1 MPRNLN
7 AWLDIC
13 FILFAALILT
23 GILAFYNL
31 FVGTVAGVVWLCLLF
46 FARERCLCRSEEF
59 DHYCHTVISNVNSVA
74 NYALEQMPQIILMT
88 DQAGRVQW
96 FNKELE
102 KHIDTEPAYNMAV
115 SDFWPELDLETIW
128 GRTGTLVFVHENI
141 HYHTIHRPVAT
152 KESAC
157 GLMALYIQDAS
168 ALEILKRIHADSR
181 TTLMYVQID
190 NYNDVLQG
198 LNDTEQNS
206 LIFET
211 NKAITDWV
219 NHLEGFL
226 RKVSDDLYIVV
237 MEQRNLDTAL
247 EEKFDI
253 LDKVRTLQNP
263 VRHLSVTLSI
273 GVAVAESQ
281 TINQLGGKAYSM
293 LEMAL
298 GRGGDQVAVLQ
309 RGKTNFYGGKTKAV
323 EKYTRVKARIISN
336 SIHEI
341 IQESDEVFIMG
352 HQNEDFDA
360 LGAALGVSRMA
371 RQLKKPVHIILSDFN
386 TGISKFTEGLKAKE
400 GYSELF
406 LPASRLI
413 NITAEKPV
421 LFVVDTH
428 IPHLTASPDLLDRI
442 KDIVVIDHHRR
453 SSNFIKNARLTYSEP
468 ATSSTSE
475 LVTELLYYFNE
486 DMNLPR
492 LEATALYAGILV
504 DTKNFA
510 VQTGVRTFDA
520 AAYLRRC
527 GADPIVVRQMFRSDF
542 ETEQAKAKTKARAQ
556 MLPNGLIITK
566 CADELPNIQ
575 VIAAQVADSLL
586 RIEGANA
593 SMVVFQLSPDTVGIS
608 ARSTGAINVQVIME
622 QFGGG
627 GHQNVAGAQ
636 ITGTSL
642 EDVYNNVIK
651 ATQLFIEENEKVLR
665 TSYILLPLY
674 LTSSVSL
681 LYLLP

>member
-31 FVGTVAGVVWLCLLF
+31 FIGTVAGIVWLCLLF

-59 DHYCHTVISNVNSVA
+59 DHYCHTVISNVNTVA
-74 NYALEQMPQIILMT
+74 NYALEQMPQVILMA

-102 KHIDTEPAYNMAV
+102 KHIDLEPAYNMALA
-115 SDFWPELDLETIW
+115 DFWPELDLETIW
-128 GRTGTLVFVHENI
+128 GRTGTMVFVHENV
-141 HYHTIHRPVAT
+141 HYHTIHRPVST
-152 KESAC
+152 KESSC

-198 LNDTEQNS
+198 LNDTEQNT

-253 LDKVRTLQNP
+253 LDKVRNLQNP
-263 VRHLSVTLSI
+263 VRHLSGTLSI

-281 TINQLGGKAYSM
+281 TINQLGSKAYSM

-406 LPASRLI
+406 LPASRLL
-413 NITAEKPV
+413 NITAERPV

-475 LVTELLYYFNE
+475 LVTELLYYFSE

-542 ETEQAKAKTKARAQ
+542 ETEQAKAKAKARAQ

-593 SMVVFQLSPDTVGIS
+593 SMVVFQLSPDTVGVS
-608 ARSTGAINVQVIME
+608 ARSTGAINVQLIME

-636 ITGTSL
+636 ITGTAL
-642 EDVYNNVIK
+642 EDVYNDVIN
-651 ATQLFIEENEKVLR
+651 ATQLFIEENEKDESN
-665 TSYILLPLY
+665 TSAGC
-674 LTSSVSL
+674 
-681 LYLLP
+681 

>member
-253 LDKVRTLQNP
+253 LDRVRTLQNP

-542 ETEQAKAKTKARAQ
+542 ETEQAKAKAKARAQ

-651 ATQLFIEENEKVLR
+651 ATQLFIEENEKDESN
-665 TSYILLPLY
+665 TSAGC
-674 LTSSVSL
+674 
-681 LYLLP
+681 

>member
-141 HYHTIHRPVAT
+141 HYHTIHRPVTT

-636 ITGTSL
+636 ITGTPL

-651 ATQLFIEENEKVLR
+651 ATQLFIEENEKDESN
-665 TSYILLPLY
+665 TSAGC
-674 LTSSVSL
+674 
-681 LYLLP
+681 

>member
-31 FVGTVAGVVWLCLLF
+31 FIGTVAGIVWLCLLF
-46 FARERCLCRSEEF
+46 LARERCLCRSEEF
-59 DHYCHTVISNVNSVA
+59 DHYCHTVISNVNTVA
-74 NYALEQMPQIILMT
+74 NYALEQMPQVILMA

-102 KHIDTEPAYNMAV
+102 KHIDLEPAYNMALA
-115 SDFWPELDLETIW
+115 DFWPELDLETIW
-128 GRTGTLVFVHENI
+128 GRTGTMVFVHENV
-141 HYHTIHRPVAT
+141 HYHTIHRPVST
-152 KESAC
+152 KESSC

-198 LNDTEQNS
+198 LNDTEQNT

-253 LDKVRTLQNP
+253 LDKVRNLQNP

-281 TINQLGGKAYSM
+281 TINQLGSKAYSM

-406 LPASRLI
+406 LPASRLL
-413 NITAEKPV
+413 NITAERPV

-475 LVTELLYYFNE
+475 LVTELLYYFSE

-542 ETEQAKAKTKARAQ
+542 ETEQAKAKAKARAQ

-593 SMVVFQLSPDTVGIS
+593 SMVVFQLSPDTVGVS
-608 ARSTGAINVQVIME
+608 ARSTGAINVQLIME

-636 ITGTSL
+636 ITGTAL
-642 EDVYNNVIK
+642 EDVYNDVIN
-651 ATQLFIEENEKVLR
+651 ATQLFIEENEKDESN
-665 TSYILLPLY
+665 TSAGC
-674 LTSSVSL
+674 
-681 LYLLP
+681 

>member
-442 KDIVVIDHHRR
+442 KDVVVIDHHRR

-542 ETEQAKAKTKARAQ
+542 ETEQAKAKAKARAQ

-651 ATQLFIEENEKVLR
+651 ATQLFIEENEKDESN
-665 TSYILLPLY
+665 TSAGC
-674 LTSSVSL
+674 
-681 LYLLP
+681 

>member
-281 TINQLGGKAYSM
+281 TINQLGGKSYSM

-542 ETEQAKAKTKARAQ
+542 ETEQAKAKAKARAQ

-651 ATQLFIEENEKVLR
+651 ATQLFIEENEKDESN
-665 TSYILLPLY
+665 TSAGC
-674 LTSSVSL
+674 
-681 LYLLP
+681 

>member
-102 KHIDTEPAYNMAV
+102 KHINTEPAYNMAV

-168 ALEILKRIHADSR
+168 ALEILKRIHAASR

-651 ATQLFIEENEKVLR
+651 ATQLFIEENEKDESN
-665 TSYILLPLY
+665 TSAGC
-674 LTSSVSL
+674 
-681 LYLLP
+681 

>member
-13 FILFAALILT
+13 FILFAVLILT

-542 ETEQAKAKTKARAQ
+542 ETEQAKAKAKARAQ

-651 ATQLFIEENEKVLR
+651 ATQLFIEENEKDESN
-665 TSYILLPLY
+665 TSAGC
-674 LTSSVSL
+674 
-681 LYLLP
+681 

>member
-556 MLPNGLIITK
+556 MLPSGLIITK

-651 ATQLFIEENEKVLR
+651 ATQLFIEENEKDESN
-665 TSYILLPLY
+665 TSAGC
-674 LTSSVSL
+674 
-681 LYLLP
+681 

>member
-13 FILFAALILT
+13 FILFAALILA

-281 TINQLGGKAYSM
+281 TINQLGSKAYSM

-542 ETEQAKAKTKARAQ
+542 ETEQAKAKAKARAQ
-556 MLPNGLIITK
+556 MLPSGLIITK

-651 ATQLFIEENEKVLR
+651 ATQLFIEENEKDESN
-665 TSYILLPLY
+665 TSAGC
-674 LTSSVSL
+674 
-681 LYLLP
+681 

>member
-23 GILAFYNL
+23 GILTYYNL
-31 FVGTVAGVVWLCLLF
+31 FIGLGAGLVWLCLLF
-46 FARERCLCRSEEF
+46 FGRERCLCRSEEF
-59 DHYCHTVISNVNSVA
+59 EHYCHTVISNVNSAA
-74 NYALEQMPQIILMT
+74 NYALEKLPQVIILV
-88 DQAGRVQW
+88 DKEGRIQW

-102 KHIDTEPAYNMAV
+102 KHINIEPTYNIAMA
-115 SDFWPELDLETIW
+115 DFWPELDLEPLW
-128 GRTGTLVFVHENI
+128 GRNGKTVFVHENI
-141 HYHTIHRPVAT
+141 HYQVIHRPVST
-152 KESAC
+152 KENPC
-157 GLMALYIQDAS
+157 GMLALYIQDNS
-168 ALEILKRIHADSR
+168 ALEILKGIHSDSR
-181 TTLMYVQID
+181 TTLMYIQID
-190 NYNDVLQG
+190 NFNDVLQG

-211 NKAITDWV
+211 NKAITDWM

-226 RKVSDDLYIVV
+226 RKVSEDLYVAV
-237 MEQRNLDTAL
+237 MEKRNLDTAM

-253 LDKVRTLQNP
+253 LDKVRNLQNP

-273 GVAVAESQ
+273 GVAVADRQ
-281 TINQLGGKAYSM
+281 NLNQLGGKAYSM

-298 GRGGDQVAVLQ
+298 SRGGDQVAVLK
-309 RGKTNFYGGKTKAV
+309 RGKTEFYGGKTNAV

-336 SIHEI
+336 SIYEL

-352 HQNEDFDA
+352 HQNEDFDS
-360 LGAALGVSRMA
+360 LGAAIGVSRMA
-371 RQLKKPVHIILSDFN
+371 KYLKKPVHIILSEFN
-386 TGISKFTEGLKAKE
+386 TGISKFTETLKTKE

-406 LPASRLI
+406 LPANKLI
-413 NITAEKPV
+413 NITAERPV

-428 IPHLTASPDLLDRI
+428 IPHLTASPELLERI
-442 KDIVVIDHHRR
+442 KDVVVIDHHRR

-475 LVTELLYYFNE
+475 LVTELLIYFS
-486 DMNLPR
+486 DDLTLPR
-492 LEATALYAGILV
+492 MEATALYAGILV

-527 GADPIVVRQMFRSDF
+527 GADPVSVRQMFRSDF
-542 ETEQAKAKTKARAQ
+542 ETEQAKAQAKAQAR
-556 MLPNGLIITK
+556 MMPGGLIITM
-566 CADELPNIQ
+566 CREPLPNIQ
-575 VIAAQVADSLL
+575 VIAAQVADSML
-586 RIEGANA
+586 RIEDVRV
-593 SMVVFQLSPDTVGIS
+593 SMVVFQLTPDVIGIS
-608 ARSTGAINVQVIME
+608 ARSTGTINVQVIME

-636 ITGTSL
+636 IVNSDIDTVF
-642 EDVYNNVIK
+642 EDVIT
-651 ATQLFIEENEKVLR
+651 ATQLFIEENDKNESNTATGR
-665 TSYILLPLY
+665 
-674 LTSSVSL
+674 
-681 LYLLP
+681 

>member
-59 DHYCHTVISNVNSVA
+59 DHYCHTVISNVNAVA
-74 NYALEQMPQIILMT
+74 NYALEQMPQIVLMT

-102 KHIDTEPAYNMAV
+102 KHIGMEPAYNMAV
-115 SDFWPELDLETIW
+115 ADFWPELDLETIW
-128 GRTGTLVFVHENI
+128 GRTGSVIFVHENI

-226 RKVSDDLYIVV
+226 RKVSEDLYIVV

-247 EEKFDI
+247 AEKFDI

-263 VRHLSVTLSI
+263 VRHLPVTLSI

-281 TINQLGGKAYSM
+281 TINQLGGRAYSM

-298 GRGGDQVAVLQ
+298 GRGGDQVAVMQ

-352 HQNEDFDA
+352 HQNEDFDS

-386 TGISKFTEGLKAKE
+386 TGISKFTEGLKTKE
-400 GYSELF
+400 GYGELF
-406 LPASRLI
+406 LPASRLV

-453 SSNFIKNARLTYSEP
+453 SANFIKNARLTYSEP

-542 ETEQAKAKTKARAQ
+542 ETEQAKAKAKARAQ

-586 RIEGANA
+586 RIEGAKA
-593 SMVVFQLSPDTVGIS
+593 SMVVFQLTPDTVGIS

-636 ITGTSL
+636 IAGTTL
-642 EDVYNNVIK
+642 ENVYANVIK
-651 ATQLFIEENEKVLR
+651 ATQLFIEENEKDESN
-665 TSYILLPLY
+665 TSAGC
-674 LTSSVSL
+674 
-681 LYLLP
+681 

>member
-190 NYNDVLQG
+190 NYNDVLRG

-542 ETEQAKAKTKARAQ
+542 ETEQAKAKAKARAQ
-556 MLPNGLIITK
+556 MLPSGLIITK

-651 ATQLFIEENEKVLR
+651 ATQLFIEENEKDESN
-665 TSYILLPLY
+665 TSAGC
-674 LTSSVSL
+674 
-681 LYLLP
+681 

>member
-23 GILAFYNL
+23 GILTYYNL
-31 FVGTVAGVVWLCLLF
+31 FIGLGAGLVWLCLLF
-46 FARERCLCRSEEF
+46 FGRERCLCRSEEF
-59 DHYCHTVISNVNSVA
+59 EHYCHTVISNVNSAA
-74 NYALEQMPQIILMT
+74 NYALEKLPQVIILV
-88 DQAGRVQW
+88 DKEGRIQW

-102 KHIDTEPAYNMAV
+102 KHISIEPTYNIFIG
-115 SDFWPELDLETIW
+115 DFWPELDLEPLW
-128 GRTGTLVFVHENI
+128 GRNGKTVFVHENI
-141 HYHTIHRPVAT
+141 HYQVIHRPVST
-152 KESAC
+152 KENPC
-157 GLMALYIQDAS
+157 GMLALYIQDNS
-168 ALEILKRIHADSR
+168 ALEILKNIHADSR
-181 TTLMYVQID
+181 TTLMYIQID
-190 NYNDVLQG
+190 NFNDVLQG

-211 NKAITDWV
+211 NKAITDWM

-226 RKVSDDLYIVV
+226 RKVSEDLYVAV
-237 MEQRNLDTAL
+237 MEKRNLDTAM

-253 LDKVRTLQNP
+253 LDKVRNLQNP

-273 GVAVAESQ
+273 GVAVADRQ
-281 TINQLGGKAYSM
+281 NLNQLGGKAYSM

-298 GRGGDQVAVLQ
+298 SRGGDQVAVLK
-309 RGKTNFYGGKTKAV
+309 RGKTEFYGGKTNAV

-336 SIHEI
+336 SIYEL

-352 HQNEDFDA
+352 HQNEDFDS
-360 LGAALGVSRMA
+360 LGAAIGVSRMA
-371 RQLKKPVHIILSDFN
+371 KYLKKPVHIILSEFN
-386 TGISKFTEGLKAKE
+386 TGISKFTEALKAKE

-406 LPASRLI
+406 LPANKLI
-413 NITAEKPV
+413 NITAERPV

-428 IPHLTASPDLLDRI
+428 ISHLTASPELLERI

-453 SSNFIKNARLTYSEP
+453 SSNFIKNTRLTYSET

-475 LVTELLYYFNE
+475 LVTELLIYFS
-486 DMNLPR
+486 DDLTLPR
-492 LEATALYAGILV
+492 MEATALYAGILV

-527 GADPIVVRQMFRSDF
+527 GADPVSVRQMFRSDF
-542 ETEQAKAKTKARAQ
+542 ETEQAKAQAKAQARL
-556 MLPNGLIITK
+556 LPGGLIITM
-566 CADELPNIQ
+566 CREPLPNIQ
-575 VIAAQVADSLL
+575 VIAAQVADSML
-586 RIEGANA
+586 RIEDVRV
-593 SMVVFQLSPDTVGIS
+593 SMVVFQLTPDVIGIS
-608 ARSTGAINVQVIME
+608 ARSTGTINVQVIME

-636 ITGTSL
+636 IVNSDIDTVL
-642 EDVYNNVIK
+642 EDVIT
-651 ATQLFIEENEKVLR
+651 ATKLFIEENDKNESNTATGR
-665 TSYILLPLY
+665 
-674 LTSSVSL
+674 
-681 LYLLP
+681 

>member
-23 GILAFYNL
+23 GILTYYNL
-31 FVGTVAGVVWLCLLF
+31 FIGLGAGLVWLCLLF
-46 FARERCLCRSEEF
+46 FGRERCLCRSEEF
-59 DHYCHTVISNVNSVA
+59 EHYCHTVISNVNSAA
-74 NYALEQMPQIILMT
+74 NYALEKLPQVIILV
-88 DQAGRVQW
+88 DKEGRIQW

-102 KHIDTEPAYNMAV
+102 KHISIEPTYNIFIG
-115 SDFWPELDLETIW
+115 DFWPELDLEPLW
-128 GRTGTLVFVHENI
+128 GRNGKTVFVHENI
-141 HYHTIHRPVAT
+141 HYQVIHRPVST
-152 KESAC
+152 KENPC
-157 GLMALYIQDAS
+157 GMLALYIQDNS
-168 ALEILKRIHADSR
+168 ALEILKNIHADSR
-181 TTLMYVQID
+181 TTLMYIQID
-190 NYNDVLQG
+190 NFNDVLQG

-211 NKAITDWV
+211 NKAITDWM

-226 RKVSDDLYIVV
+226 RKVSEDLYVAV
-237 MEQRNLDTAL
+237 MEKRNLDTAM

-273 GVAVAESQ
+273 GVAVADRQ
-281 TINQLGGKAYSM
+281 NLNQLGGKAYSM

-298 GRGGDQVAVLQ
+298 SRGGDQVAVLK
-309 RGKTNFYGGKTKAV
+309 RGKTEFYGGKTNAV

-336 SIHEI
+336 SIYEL

-352 HQNEDFDA
+352 HQNEDFDS
-360 LGAALGVSRMA
+360 LGAAIGVSRMA
-371 RQLKKPVHIILSDFN
+371 KYLKKPVHIILSEFN
-386 TGISKFTEGLKAKE
+386 TGISKFTEALKAKE

-406 LPASRLI
+406 LPANKLI
-413 NITAEKPV
+413 NITAERPV

-428 IPHLTASPDLLDRI
+428 IPHLTASPELLERI

-453 SSNFIKNARLTYSEP
+453 SSNFIKNTRLTYSET

-475 LVTELLYYFNE
+475 LVTELLIYFS
-486 DMNLPR
+486 DDLTLPR
-492 LEATALYAGILV
+492 MEATALYAGILV

-527 GADPIVVRQMFRSDF
+527 GADPVSVRQMFRSDF
-542 ETEQAKAKTKARAQ
+542 ETEQAKAQAKAQARL
-556 MLPNGLIITK
+556 LPGGLIITM
-566 CADELPNIQ
+566 CREPLPNIQ
-575 VIAAQVADSLL
+575 VIAAQVADSML
-586 RIEGANA
+586 RIEDVRV
-593 SMVVFQLSPDTVGIS
+593 SMVVFQLTPDVIGIS
-608 ARSTGAINVQVIME
+608 ARSTGTINVQVIME

-636 ITGTSL
+636 IVNSDIDTVF
-642 EDVYNNVIK
+642 EDVIT
-651 ATQLFIEENEKVLR
+651 ATKLFIEENDENESNTATGR
-665 TSYILLPLY
+665 
-674 LTSSVSL
+674 
-681 LYLLP
+681 

>member
-542 ETEQAKAKTKARAQ
+542 ETEQAKAKAKARAQ

-627 GHQNVAGAQ
+627 GHQNVAGTQ

-651 ATQLFIEENEKVLR
+651 ATQLFIEENEKDESN
-665 TSYILLPLY
+665 TSAGC
-674 LTSSVSL
+674 
-681 LYLLP
+681 

>member
-102 KHIDTEPAYNMAV
+102 KHIELEPAYNMAV

-281 TINQLGGKAYSM
+281 TINQLGSKAYSM

-400 GYSELF
+400 GYGELF

-442 KDIVVIDHHRR
+442 KDVVVIDHHRR

-542 ETEQAKAKTKARAQ
+542 ETEQAKAKAKARAQ

-586 RIEGANA
+586 RIEGANT

-636 ITGTSL
+636 ITGTAL
-642 EDVYNNVIK
+642 EDVYNDVIN
-651 ATQLFIEENEKVLR
+651 ATQLFIEENEKDESN
-665 TSYILLPLY
+665 TSAGC
-674 LTSSVSL
+674 
-681 LYLLP
+681 

>member
-13 FILFAALILT
+13 FILFAALILA
-23 GILAFYNL
+23 GVLATYNL
-31 FVGTVAGVVWLCLLF
+31 YVGAVAGLTWLCLLF
-46 FARERCLCRSEEF
+46 FARERCIRRSEEL
-59 DHYCHTVISNVNSVA
+59 DRYCHMVISNVNPIA
-74 NYALEQMPQIILMT
+74 NYALEQLPQIILMV
-88 DQAGRVQW
+88 DQHGRIQW

-102 KHIDTEPAYNMAV
+102 KHINIEPEQNMALA
-115 SDFWPELDLETIW
+115 DFWPELDLEQLW
-128 GRTGTLVFVHENI
+128 GRSGSTVFIHDNI
-141 HYHTIHRPVAT
+141 HYKTIHRPINT
-152 KESAC
+152 SDDPS
-157 GLMALYIQDAS
+157 GMMALYIQDAS

-190 NYNDVLQG
+190 NYSDVLQG

-211 NKAITDWV
+211 NKAVTDWV
-219 NHLEGFL
+219 MHLDGFL

-237 MEQRNLDTAL
+237 MEKRNLDTAL

-281 TINQLGGKAYSM
+281 TLNQLGGKAYSM

-298 GRGGDQVAVLQ
+298 SRGGDQVAVLQ
-309 RGKTNFYGGKTKAV
+309 RGKTDFYGGKTKAV
-323 EKYTRVKARIISN
+323 EKYTRVKARIISH
-336 SIHEI
+336 SIYEL
-341 IQESDEVFIMG
+341 IQEADEVFIMG
-352 HQNEDFDA
+352 HQNEDFDS

-371 RQLKKPVHIILSDFN
+371 KHLKKPVHIILSEFN
-386 TGISKFTEGLKAKE
+386 TGIAKITETLKDRE
-400 GYSELF
+400 GYGDLF
-406 LPASRLI
+406 IPASHLL

-428 IPHLTASPDLLDRI
+428 IPHLTASPELLERI

-453 SSNFIKNARLTYSEP
+453 SSDFIKNSRLTYSEP

-475 LVTELLYYFNE
+475 LVTELLIYFS
-486 DMNLPR
+486 DDLLLPR
-492 LEATALYAGILV
+492 VEATALYAGILV

-527 GADPIVVRQMFRSDF
+527 GADPVSVRQLFRSDF
-542 ETEQAKAKTKARAQ
+542 ETEQVKAKAKAMAR
-556 MLPNGLIITK
+556 MLPNGLIITV
-566 CADELPNIQ
+566 CREPLPNIQ
-575 VIAAQVADSLL
+575 VIAAQVADSML
-586 RIEGANA
+586 RIEGAKI
-593 SMVVFQLSPDTVGIS
+593 SIVVFQLTPEVVGIS
-608 ARSTGAINVQVIME
+608 ARSSGAINVQVIME
-622 QFGGG
+622 KFGGG

-642 EDVYNNVIK
+642 DTVYEDVLN
-651 ATQLFIEENEKVLR
+651 ATQLFIEENEKDESN
-665 TSYILLPLY
+665 TSAGH
-674 LTSSVSL
+674 
-681 LYLLP
+681 

>member
-23 GILAFYNL
+23 GILTYYNL
-31 FVGTVAGVVWLCLLF
+31 FIGLGAGLVWLCLLF
-46 FARERCLCRSEEF
+46 FGRERCLCRSEEF
-59 DHYCHTVISNVNSVA
+59 EHYCHTVISNVNSAA
-74 NYALEQMPQIILMT
+74 NYALEKLPQVIILV
-88 DQAGRVQW
+88 DKEGRIQW

-102 KHIDTEPAYNMAV
+102 KHISIEPTYNIFIG
-115 SDFWPELDLETIW
+115 DFWPELDLEPLW
-128 GRTGTLVFVHENI
+128 GRNGKTVFVHENI
-141 HYHTIHRPVAT
+141 HYQVIHRPVST
-152 KESAC
+152 KENPC
-157 GLMALYIQDAS
+157 GMLALYIQDNS
-168 ALEILKRIHADSR
+168 ALEILKNIHADSR
-181 TTLMYVQID
+181 TTLMYIQID
-190 NYNDVLQG
+190 NFNDVLQG

-211 NKAITDWV
+211 NKAITDWM

-226 RKVSDDLYIVV
+226 RKVSEDLYVAV
-237 MEQRNLDTAL
+237 MEKRNLDTAM

-253 LDKVRTLQNP
+253 LDKVRNLQNP

-273 GVAVAESQ
+273 GVAVADHQ
-281 TINQLGGKAYSM
+281 NLNQLGGKAYSM

-298 GRGGDQVAVLQ
+298 SRGGDQVAVLK
-309 RGKTNFYGGKTKAV
+309 RGKTEFYGGKTNAV

-336 SIHEI
+336 SIYEL

-352 HQNEDFDA
+352 HQNEDFDS
-360 LGAALGVSRMA
+360 LGAAIGVSRMA
-371 RQLKKPVHIILSDFN
+371 KYLKKPVHIILSEFN
-386 TGISKFTEGLKAKE
+386 TGISKFTEALKAKE

-406 LPASRLI
+406 LPANKLI
-413 NITAEKPV
+413 NITAERPV

-428 IPHLTASPDLLDRI
+428 IPHLTASPELLERI

-453 SSNFIKNARLTYSEP
+453 SSNFIKNTRLTYSET

-475 LVTELLYYFNE
+475 LVTELLIYFS
-486 DMNLPR
+486 DDLTLPR
-492 LEATALYAGILV
+492 MEATALYAGILV

-527 GADPIVVRQMFRSDF
+527 GADPVSVRQMFRSDF
-542 ETEQAKAKTKARAQ
+542 ETEQAKAQAKAQARL
-556 MLPNGLIITK
+556 LPGGLIITM
-566 CADELPNIQ
+566 CREPLPNIQ
-575 VIAAQVADSLL
+575 VIAAQVADSML
-586 RIEGANA
+586 RIEDVRV
-593 SMVVFQLSPDTVGIS
+593 SMVVFQLTPDVIGIS
-608 ARSTGAINVQVIME
+608 ARSTGTINVQVIME

-636 ITGTSL
+636 IVNSDIDTVF
-642 EDVYNNVIK
+642 EDVIT
-651 ATQLFIEENEKVLR
+651 ATKLFIEENDKNESNTATGR
-665 TSYILLPLY
+665 
-674 LTSSVSL
+674 
-681 LYLLP
+681 

>member
-13 FILFAALILT
+13 FILFAALILA

-102 KHIDTEPAYNMAV
+102 KHIELEPAYNMAV

-542 ETEQAKAKTKARAQ
+542 ETEQAKAKAKARAQ

-636 ITGTSL
+636 ITGTAL
-642 EDVYNNVIK
+642 EDVYNDVIN
-651 ATQLFIEENEKVLR
+651 ATQLFIEENEKDE
-665 TSYILLPLY
+665 
-674 LTSSVSL
+674 
-681 LYLLP
+681 

>member
-31 FVGTVAGVVWLCLLF
+31 FIGTVAGIVWLCLLF

-59 DHYCHTVISNVNSVA
+59 DHYCHTVISNVNTVA
-74 NYALEQMPQIILMT
+74 NYALEQMPQVILMA

-102 KHIDTEPAYNMAV
+102 KHIDLEPAYNMALA
-115 SDFWPELDLETIW
+115 DFWPELDLETIW
-128 GRTGTLVFVHENI
+128 GRTGTMVFVHENV
-141 HYHTIHRPVAT
+141 HYHTIHRPVST
-152 KESAC
+152 KESSC

-198 LNDTEQNS
+198 LNDTEQNT

-253 LDKVRTLQNP
+253 LDKVRNLQNP

-281 TINQLGGKAYSM
+281 TINQLGSKAYSM

-406 LPASRLI
+406 LPASRLL
-413 NITAEKPV
+413 NITAERPV

-475 LVTELLYYFNE
+475 LVTELLYYFSE

-542 ETEQAKAKTKARAQ
+542 ETEQAKAKAKARAQ

-593 SMVVFQLSPDTVGIS
+593 SMVVFQLSPDTVGVS
-608 ARSTGAINVQVIME
+608 ARSTGAINVQLIME

-636 ITGTSL
+636 ITGTAL
-642 EDVYNNVIK
+642 EDVYNDVIN
-651 ATQLFIEENEKVLR
+651 ATQLFIEENDKDESN
-665 TSYILLPLY
+665 TSAGC
-674 LTSSVSL
+674 
-681 LYLLP
+681 

>member
-102 KHIDTEPAYNMAV
+102 KHIELEPAYNMAV

-542 ETEQAKAKTKARAQ
+542 ETEQAKAKAKARAQ
-556 MLPNGLIITK
+556 MLPSGLIITK

-651 ATQLFIEENEKVLR
+651 ATQLFIEENEKDESN
-665 TSYILLPLY
+665 TSAGC
-674 LTSSVSL
+674 
-681 LYLLP
+681 

>member
-237 MEQRNLDTAL
+237 MEQRNLGTAL

-651 ATQLFIEENEKVLR
+651 ATQLFIEENEKDESN
-665 TSYILLPLY
+665 TSAGC
-674 LTSSVSL
+674 
-681 LYLLP
+681 

>member
-23 GILAFYNL
+23 GILTYYNL
-31 FVGTVAGVVWLCLLF
+31 FIGLGAGLVWLCLLF
-46 FARERCLCRSEEF
+46 FGRERCLCRSEEF
-59 DHYCHTVISNVNSVA
+59 EHYCHTVISNVNSAA
-74 NYALEQMPQIILMT
+74 NYALEKLPQVIILV
-88 DQAGRVQW
+88 DKEGRIQW

-102 KHIDTEPAYNMAV
+102 KHISIEPTYNIFIG
-115 SDFWPELDLETIW
+115 DFWPELDLEPLW
-128 GRTGTLVFVHENI
+128 GRNGKTVFVHENI
-141 HYHTIHRPVAT
+141 HYQVIHRPVST
-152 KESAC
+152 KENPC
-157 GLMALYIQDAS
+157 GMLALYIQDNS
-168 ALEILKRIHADSR
+168 ALEILKNIHADSR
-181 TTLMYVQID
+181 TTLMYIQID
-190 NYNDVLQG
+190 NFNDVLQG

-211 NKAITDWV
+211 NKAITDWM

-226 RKVSDDLYIVV
+226 RKVSEDLYVAV
-237 MEQRNLDTAL
+237 MEKRNLDTAM

-253 LDKVRTLQNP
+253 LDKVRNLQNP

-273 GVAVAESQ
+273 GVAVADRQ
-281 TINQLGGKAYSM
+281 NLNQLGGKAYSM

-298 GRGGDQVAVLQ
+298 SRGGDQVAVLK
-309 RGKTNFYGGKTKAV
+309 RGKTEFYGGKTNAV

-336 SIHEI
+336 SIYEL

-352 HQNEDFDA
+352 HQNEDFDS
-360 LGAALGVSRMA
+360 LGAAIGVSRMA
-371 RQLKKPVHIILSDFN
+371 KYLKKPVHIILSEFN
-386 TGISKFTEGLKAKE
+386 TGISKFTEALKAKE

-406 LPASRLI
+406 LPANKLI
-413 NITAEKPV
+413 NITAERPV

-428 IPHLTASPDLLDRI
+428 IPHLTASPELLERI

-453 SSNFIKNARLTYSEP
+453 SSNFIKNTRLTYSET

-475 LVTELLYYFNE
+475 LVTELLIYFS
-486 DMNLPR
+486 DDLTLPR
-492 LEATALYAGILV
+492 MEATALYAGILV

-527 GADPIVVRQMFRSDF
+527 GADPVSVRQMFRSDF
-542 ETEQAKAKTKARAQ
+542 ETEQAKAQAKAQAR
-556 MLPNGLIITK
+556 MLPGGLIITM
-566 CADELPNIQ
+566 CREPLPNIQ
-575 VIAAQVADSLL
+575 VIAAQVADSML
-586 RIEGANA
+586 RIEDVRV
-593 SMVVFQLSPDTVGIS
+593 SMVIFQLTPDVIGIS
-608 ARSTGAINVQVIME
+608 ARSTGTINVQVIME

-636 ITGTSL
+636 IVNSDIDTVL
-642 EDVYNNVIK
+642 EDVIT
-651 ATQLFIEENEKVLR
+651 ATKLFIEENDKNESNTATGR
-665 TSYILLPLY
+665 
-674 LTSSVSL
+674 
-681 LYLLP
+681 

>member
-23 GILAFYNL
+23 GILTYYNL
-31 FVGTVAGVVWLCLLF
+31 FIGLGAGLVWLCLLF
-46 FARERCLCRSEEF
+46 FGRERCLCRSEEF
-59 DHYCHTVISNVNSVA
+59 EHYCHTVMSNVNSVA
-74 NYALEQMPQIILMT
+74 NYALEKLPQVIILV
-88 DQAGRVQW
+88 DKEGRIQW

-102 KHIDTEPAYNMAV
+102 EHISIEPTYNIAMA
-115 SDFWPELDLETIW
+115 DFWPELDLEPLW
-128 GRTGTLVFVHENI
+128 GRNGKTVFVHDNI
-141 HYHTIHRPVAT
+141 HYQVIHRPVST
-152 KESAC
+152 KENPC
-157 GLMALYIQDAS
+157 GMLALYIQDNS
-168 ALEILKRIHADSR
+168 ALEILKGIHADSR
-181 TTLMYVQID
+181 TTLMYIQID
-190 NYNDVLQG
+190 NFNDVLQG

-211 NKAITDWV
+211 NKAITDWM

-226 RKVSDDLYIVV
+226 RKVSEDLYVAV
-237 MEQRNLDTAL
+237 MEKRNLDTAM

-253 LDKVRTLQNP
+253 LDKVRNLQNP

-273 GVAVAESQ
+273 GVAVADRQ
-281 TINQLGGKAYSM
+281 NLNQLGGKAYSM

-298 GRGGDQVAVLQ
+298 SRGGDQVAVLN
-309 RGKTNFYGGKTKAV
+309 RGKTEFYGGKTNAV

-336 SIHEI
+336 SIYEL

-352 HQNEDFDA
+352 HQNEDFDS
-360 LGAALGVSRMA
+360 LGAAIGVSRMA
-371 RQLKKPVHIILSDFN
+371 KYLKKPVHIILSEFN
-386 TGISKFTEGLKAKE
+386 TGISKFTEALKTKE

-406 LPASRLI
+406 LPANKLI
-413 NITAEKPV
+413 NITAERPV

-428 IPHLTASPDLLDRI
+428 IPHLTASPELLERI
-442 KDIVVIDHHRR
+442 KDVVVIDHHRR

-475 LVTELLYYFNE
+475 LVTELLIYFS
-486 DMNLPR
+486 DDLTLPR
-492 LEATALYAGILV
+492 MEATALYAGILV

-527 GADPIVVRQMFRSDF
+527 GADPVSVRQMFRSDF
-542 ETEQAKAKTKARAQ
+542 ETEQAKAQAKAQAR
-556 MLPNGLIITK
+556 MLPGGLIITM
-566 CADELPNIQ
+566 CREPLPNIQ
-575 VIAAQVADSLL
+575 VIAAQVADSML
-586 RIEGANA
+586 RIEDVRV
-593 SMVVFQLSPDTVGIS
+593 SMVVFQLTPDVIGIS
-608 ARSTGAINVQVIME
+608 ARSTGSINVQVIME

-636 ITGTSL
+636 IVNSDIDIVF
-642 EDVYNNVIK
+642 EEVIT
-651 ATQLFIEENEKVLR
+651 ATQLFIEENDKNESNTATGR
-665 TSYILLPLY
+665 
-674 LTSSVSL
+674 
-681 LYLLP
+681 

>member
-453 SSNFIKNARLTYSEP
+453 SSNFIKNAKLTYSEP

-651 ATQLFIEENEKVLR
+651 ATQLFIEENEKDESN
-665 TSYILLPLY
+665 TSAGC
-674 LTSSVSL
+674 
-681 LYLLP
+681 

>member
-13 FILFAALILT
+13 FILFATLILT
-23 GILAFYNL
+23 GILASYNL
-31 FVGTVAGVVWLCLLF
+31 FIGAVAAMVWLLLLF

-59 DHYCHTVISNVNSVA
+59 DHYCHTVISNVNTVA
-74 NYALEQMPQIILMT
+74 NYALEQMPQIILMV
-88 DQAGRVQW
+88 DQGGRIQW

-102 KHIDTEPAYNMAV
+102 KHIDVEPAYNMALA
-115 SDFWPELDLETIW
+115 DFWPELDLEPVW
-128 GRTGTLVFVHENI
+128 GRTGTMVFVHNNV
-141 HYHTIHRPVAT
+141 HYNAIHRPVAT
-152 KESAC
+152 KESPS
-157 GLMALYIQDAS
+157 GMMALYIQDAS

-181 TTLMYVQID
+181 TTLMYIQID

-237 MEQRNLDTAL
+237 MERRNLDTAL
-247 EEKFDI
+247 EEKFDV

-263 VRHLSVTLSI
+263 VRHLAVTLSI

-309 RGKTNFYGGKTKAV
+309 RGQTNFYGGKTKAV

-352 HQNEDFDA
+352 HQNEDFDS

-386 TGISKFTEGLKAKE
+386 AGISKFTEGLKAKE
-400 GYSELF
+400 GYGELF
-406 LPASRLI
+406 IPTSRLI
-413 NITAEKPV
+413 NITAERPV

-442 KDIVVIDHHRR
+442 RDIVVIDHHRR
-453 SSNFIKNARLTYSEP
+453 SANFIKNAKLTYSEP

-475 LVTELLYYFNE
+475 LVTELLYYFG
-486 DMNLPR
+486 DDLNLPR
-492 LEATALYAGILV
+492 IEATALYAGILV

-542 ETEQAKAKTKARAQ
+542 ETEQAKAKAKARAQ
-556 MLPNGLIITK
+556 MLPGGLIITK

-608 ARSTGAINVQVIME
+608 ARSTGAINVQLIME

-636 ITGTSL
+636 L
-642 EDVYNNVIK
+642 ADAALDDVYNDVIK
-651 ATQLFIEENEKVLR
+651 ATQLFIEENEKDESN
-665 TSYILLPLY
+665 TSAGC
-674 LTSSVSL
+674 
-681 LYLLP
+681 

>member
-31 FVGTVAGVVWLCLLF
+31 FIGTVAGIVWLCLLF

-59 DHYCHTVISNVNSVA
+59 DHYCHTVISNVNTVA
-74 NYALEQMPQIILMT
+74 NYALEQMPQVILMA

-102 KHIDTEPAYNMAV
+102 KHIDLEPAYNMALA
-115 SDFWPELDLETIW
+115 DFWPELDLETIW
-128 GRTGTLVFVHENI
+128 GRTGTMVFVHENV
-141 HYHTIHRPVAT
+141 HYHTIHRPVST
-152 KESAC
+152 KESSC

-198 LNDTEQNS
+198 LNDTEQNT

-253 LDKVRTLQNP
+253 LDKVRNLQNP

-281 TINQLGGKAYSM
+281 TINQLGSKAYSM

-542 ETEQAKAKTKARAQ
+542 ETEQAKAKAKARAQ

-651 ATQLFIEENEKVLR
+651 ATQLFIEENEKDESN
-665 TSYILLPLY
+665 TSAGC
-674 LTSSVSL
+674 
-681 LYLLP
+681 

>member
-181 TTLMYVQID
+181 STLMYVQID

-219 NHLEGFL
+219 NHLGGVL
-226 RKVSDDLYIVV
+226 RKVCDDLYIVV

-542 ETEQAKAKTKARAQ
+542 ETEQAKAKAKARAQ

-651 ATQLFIEENEKVLR
+651 ATQLFIEENEKDESN
-665 TSYILLPLY
+665 TSAGC
-674 LTSSVSL
+674 
-681 LYLLP
+681 

>member
-31 FVGTVAGVVWLCLLF
+31 FIGTVAGIVWLCLLF

-59 DHYCHTVISNVNSVA
+59 DHYCHTVISNVNTVA
-74 NYALEQMPQIILMT
+74 NYALEQMPQVILMA

-102 KHIDTEPAYNMAV
+102 KHIDLEPAYNMALA
-115 SDFWPELDLETIW
+115 DFWPELDLETIW
-128 GRTGTLVFVHENI
+128 GRTGTMVFVHENV
-141 HYHTIHRPVAT
+141 HYHTIHRPVST
-152 KESAC
+152 KESSC

-198 LNDTEQNS
+198 LNDTEQNT

-253 LDKVRTLQNP
+253 LDKVRNLQNP

-281 TINQLGGKAYSM
+281 TINQLGSKAYSM

-386 TGISKFTEGLKAKE
+386 TGISKFTEGLKAKD

-406 LPASRLI
+406 LPASRLL
-413 NITAEKPV
+413 NITAERPV

-475 LVTELLYYFNE
+475 LVTELLYYFSE

-542 ETEQAKAKTKARAQ
+542 ETEQAKAKAKARAQ

-593 SMVVFQLSPDTVGIS
+593 SMVVFQLSPDTVGVS
-608 ARSTGAINVQVIME
+608 ARSTGAINVQLIME

-636 ITGTSL
+636 ITGTAL
-642 EDVYNNVIK
+642 EDVYNDVIN
-651 ATQLFIEENEKVLR
+651 ATQLFIEENEKDESN
-665 TSYILLPLY
+665 TSAGC
-674 LTSSVSL
+674 
-681 LYLLP
+681 

>member
-273 GVAVAESQ
+273 GVAMAESQ

-542 ETEQAKAKTKARAQ
+542 ETEQAKAKAKARAQ

-593 SMVVFQLSPDTVGIS
+593 SIVVFQLSPDTVGIS

-651 ATQLFIEENEKVLR
+651 ATQLFIEENEKDESN
-665 TSYILLPLY
+665 TSAGC
-674 LTSSVSL
+674 
-681 LYLLP
+681 